1 MKNAKR
7 IEKLRKMIAAQEAH
21 TRLMI
26 SVDPEMASIP
36 ASKRIAYVFRA
47 ELQHLEAGK
56 TRTSFDLNAAT
67 AEARAVF
74 GFNAA
79 NKEVR

>member
-26 SVDPEMASIP
+26 SVDPEMPSIP
-36 ASKRIAYVFRA
+36 ASKRIAVVFRK
-47 ELQHLEAGK
+47 ELEHLESGK

-67 AEARAVF
+67 AAARAEF
-74 GFNAA
+74 
-79 NKEVR
+79 R